1 MKYEVGQIVYL
12 LSNNE
17 MKIFPARIEEEI
29 VRKRVGSEDVS
40 YKVTLPTRDRNT
52 VSLSDVDATV
62 FTSVQD
68 IRTHM
73 IENAVKTIDVMIE
86 KASRMSRALSDEQ
99 QAHEHVR
106 DTQDGV
112 E

>member
-1 MKYEVGQIVYL
+1 MKYEVGQVVYL

-29 VRKRVGSEDVS
+29 VRKRIGSEEVS
-40 YKVTLPTRDRNT
+40 YKVTLPTKDRST
-52 VSLSDVDATV
+52 VNLSEIDATA

-68 IRTHM
+68 IRSHM
-73 IENAVKTIDVMIE
+73 IENAVKTIDSMIE
-86 KASRMSRALSDEQ
+86 KAARMSRALAED
-99 QAHEHVR
+99 QAVREPVR
-106 DTQDGV
+106 DEKEGV